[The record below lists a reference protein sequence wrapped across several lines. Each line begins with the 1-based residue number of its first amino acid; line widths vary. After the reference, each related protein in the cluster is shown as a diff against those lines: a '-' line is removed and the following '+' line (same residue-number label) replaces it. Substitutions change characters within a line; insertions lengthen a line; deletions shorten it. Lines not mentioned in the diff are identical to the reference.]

1 MKDREISLLLASGS
15 PRRRA
20 LLAELG
26 WNFTCLSPDVDESA
40 RSGESPQDLCERL
53 ARMKAEF
60 FDPQAGML
68 VLAAD
73 TIVVAEGR
81 VLGKPAD
88 PEEGRRMLACLQGR
102 EHEVLTGL
110 ALRWDGRTVSAVER
124 TAVRFRPLTSEEIA
138 AYVATGEGADKAGS
152 YAIQGKGALLVS
164 SIDGDYFNVVGL
176 PLCRLG
182 LLLESVGL
190 GLERLWSGL
199 R

>member
-1 MKDREISLLLASGS
+1 M
-15 PRRRA
+15 
-20 LLAELG
+20 
-26 WNFTCLSPDVDESA
+26 T
-40 RSGESPQDLCERL
+40 
-53 ARMKAEF
+53 
-60 FDPQAGML
+60 
-68 VLAAD
+68 
-73 TIVVAEGR
+73 
-81 VLGKPAD
+81 
-88 PEEGRRMLACLQGR
+88 
-102 EHEVLTGL
+102 
-110 ALRWDGRTVSAVER
+110 R